1 MPNYALTSVAVTGGT
16 TTYNGTITGGAA
28 NAYVGYSF
36 TVSGFTTSGNNVTF
50 TVTASTAATLVCTTT
65 TQANETNTAVAV
77 QDPTALNYPLA
88 FKYLAARLV
97 FGSTQKLLG
106 PGGGSG
112 PTPATTGQGF
122 PNGQLQ

>member
-50 TVTASTAATLVCTTT
+50 VVTASTATTLVCTTI
-65 TQANETNTAVAV
+65 TQVNETQSAVAV
-77 QDPTALNYPLA
+77 QDPTAPNYPLS
-88 FKYLAARLV
+88 FKYLSRLV
-97 FGSTQKLLG
+97 FGSNAKILG